1 MAINVANPKE
11 KVARTELCSAR
22 NDAEDAKY
30 RPPSSSD
37 VPKLAKRAAGWAI
50 LLTILRQCLTIG
62 TTMVVSRHVTP
73 AEFGVAAMALAF
85 LAFLVLFDT
94 ALTWA
99 TVQAPVY
106 DKEKFDALFFLG
118 LLFGVSL
125 FGVAVAAGPVLAKFY
140 DAPDL
145 IWLSISVGAAAFFNS
160 LATQPAALLR
170 RRLQQKKLNAID
182 TAALFV
188 SCALGIALALKGGGV
203 WAVVAQA
210 VCMHAVRSIAVLAFS
225 EAIPSW
231 PRQFAVVIPE
241 LRKGIGFALSNY
253 VCYFQL
259 YLGGILA
266 ARCFGSFAMGN
277 YQRAYGVK
285 SMPTQ
290 YSSMV
295 VTDVMVSSLAALKN
309 EPEKLA
315 LLYRKALIIT
325 TIIGC
330 PAGAFLFSGSTE
342 VIRILYGP
350 QWQEAAYLLQW
361 FSLAAM
367 ALPISTSTIWLFLA
381 AGKARE
387 QLRMNVCLTGIS
399 LVALLTAAMSST
411 DVSALVVTESVLF
424 AGPYLA
430 INLICSHRAV
440 GISLLPTLRS
450 LLPIVVASGVAGA
463 CAYIFGQILGP
474 GFWQAMTLKI
484 AIFSAIYVPSVL
496 FAVRPF
502 PFLFGERLLN
512 KITATKAVP

>member
-1 MAINVANPKE
+1 MAINAANPKV
-11 KVARTELCSAR
+11 KVARAENCSAR
-22 NDAEDAKY
+22 TGADDAKY
-30 RPPSSSD
+30 GPPSSND

-50 LLTILRQCLTIG
+50 FLTVVRQVLTIG

-106 DKEKFDALFFLG
+106 DKEKFDALFFIG
-118 LLFGVSL
+118 LIFGISL
-125 FGVAVAAGPVLAKFY
+125 FGMAVVAGPLLATFY
-140 DAPDL
+140 DAPAL
-145 IWLSISVGAAAFFNS
+145 IWLSASVGAAAFFNS

-188 SCALGIALALKGGGV
+188 SCTLGIALALKGAGV
-203 WAVVAQA
+203 WAVVGQT
-210 VCMHAVRSIAVLAFS
+210 VCMHAVRSIAVLALS

-231 PRQFAVVIPE
+231 PQKFAIAIPE

-266 ARCFGSFAMGN
+266 ARCFGSFSMGN

-290 YSSMV
+290 YASMV

-315 LLYRKALIIT
+315 LLYRKALIVT
-325 TIIGC
+325 AIIGC
-330 PAGAFLFSGSTE
+330 PAGAFLFSGSGE

-350 QWQEAAYLLQW
+350 QWQEAAHLLQW

-387 QLRMNVCLTGIS
+387 QLRMNVGLTGIS
-399 LVALLTAAMSST
+399 LATLLTVAMYSN
-411 DVSALVVTESVLF
+411 DVSTLVVAESILF

-440 GISLLPTLRS
+440 GISLLPTVRS
-450 LLPIVVASGVAGA
+450 LFPIVVASVVAGA
-463 CAYIFGQILGP
+463 CAYIFGWIWEV
-474 GFWQAMTLKI
+474 GFWQAIALKI

-502 PFLFGERLLN
+502 PFSFGERLLN
-512 KITATKAVP
+512 KIITKKAAS